1 MEIVEYDIVCELSMF
16 DEYSEIY
23 MIFNLYTRNY

>member
-1 MEIVEYDIVCELSMF
+1 MEIVEYDIVYELSMF
-16 DEYSEIY
+16 DEYFEIY